1 MLEVNNISVCYGKV
15 VALHGVSLV
24 AREGGMVALIGA
36 NGAGKTTVLR
46 TISGLEV
53 PSSGE
58 VWFQNE
64 RVDGLP
70 PQKIVSKGVGH
81 VPQGKHLFLDMTVLE
96 NLKMGGYLRKDK
108 KMNDDLEQ
116 IYQHF
121 PILKKRQSQRASRL
135 SGGEQQMLA
144 FGRALMSKPKLI
156 LFDEPST
163 GLAPIMVSEIT
174 GVIADINREEGA
186 TVILVEQNAKMAL
199 KLCQKGYVLETGSV
213 VLAGNTGDLM
223 KDPDVKRAYLGE

>member
-199 KLCQKGYVLETGSV
+199 KLCQKGYVLATGSV